1 MRGSESTVATMLEVA
16 RRAGVSVSTVSHVL
30 NGTRRVSPDTA
41 RVVGDAISAV
51 GYIPNTL
58 ARALARS
65 TTSTIGVAVS
75 AISNLYFGEIVRG
88 IEAESARHGFMIFLS
103 DTGDEPQRE
112 LEVIRALHQRRVDGI
127 ALAPS
132 ADPDHRALR
141 YLEEHRIPA
150 VLVDR
155 ATSRRFDQ
163 VAVENRNATRTLVAH
178 LVSHGHSRIGMISG
192 LAGLP
197 TTAERI
203 EGYRDGLAAAG
214 LPFDST
220 LIASGHSVI
229 APARDAVERLLAL
242 PQPPTAIVTA
252 NNMMTIGAV
261 QALRAAGRRIPDD
274 IALAAFDDF
283 EWADCFDPRLTV
295 MAQPC
300 EQMGVRAVALLL
312 RRIKEPGRRCRTL
325 RLAPTFRIRNSCA

>member
-1 MRGSESTVATMLEVA
+1 MLEVA

-30 NGTRRVSPDTA
+30 NGTRKVSPETA
-41 RVVGDAISAV
+41 RVVGDAIAAV

-65 TTSTIGVAVS
+65 TTSTIGVAVA

-88 IEAESARHGFMIFLS
+88 IEAESARRGFMILLS
-103 DTGDEPQRE
+103 DTGDDPQRE

-132 ADPDHRALR
+132 ADPEQRALA
-141 YLEEHRIPA
+141 YLEAHRIPT

-155 ATSRRFDQ
+155 VTSRRFDQ
-163 VAVENRNATRTLVAH
+163 VAVENRNATRTLVSH
-178 LVSHGHSRIGMISG
+178 LVAHGHARIGLISG
-192 LAGLP
+192 LAGLS
-197 TTAERI
+197 TTTERI
-203 EGYRDGLAAAG
+203 AGYRDGLAEAG
-214 LPFDST
+214 LPFDAA
-220 LIASGHSVI
+220 LLEAGESVI
-229 APARDAVERLLAL
+229 APAHAAVQRLLAL
-242 PQPPTAIVTA
+242 AAPPTAIVTA

-300 EQMGVRAVALLL
+300 EQMGVRAVTLLL
-312 RRIKEPGRRCRTL
+312 QRIETPTRRCRTI
-325 RLAPTFRIRNSCA
+325 RLAPAFRIRNSCGCA

>member
-1 MRGSESTVATMLEVA
+1 MATMLEVA
-16 RRAGVSVSTVSHVL
+16 KRAGVSVSTVSHVL
-30 NGTRRVSPDTA
+30 NGTRKVSAETA
-41 RVVGDAISAV
+41 RAVGDAISAV

-65 TTSTIGVAVS
+65 TTGTIGVAVS

-88 IEAESARHGFMIFLS
+88 IEAESARHGLMIFLTG
-103 DTGDEPQRE
+103 TGDDPNRE
-112 LEVIRALHQRRVDGI
+112 LDVIRALHQRRVDGI
-127 ALAPS
+127 AFAPS
-132 ADPDHRALR
+132 ADPEQRALR

-163 VAVENRNATRTLVAH
+163 VAVENRNATRTLVEH
-178 LVSHGHSRIGMISG
+178 LVSHGHSRIGLVSG
-192 LAGLP
+192 LAGLS
-197 TTAERI
+197 TTTERI

-214 LPFDST
+214 LPFDAG
-220 LIASGHSVI
+220 LIESGHSVI
-229 APARDAVERLLAL
+229 APARDAVQRLLAL
-242 PQPPTAIVTA
+242 AVPPTAIVTA

-261 QALRAAGRRIPDD
+261 QALRAAGRRIPGD

-300 EQMGVRAVALLL
+300 ETMGVRAVGLLL
-312 RRIKEPGRRCRTL
+312 QRIREPDRRRRTV
-325 RLAPTFRIRNSCA
+325 RLAPAFRIRNSCGCA